1 MADRDAEFYRL
12 ADRFLDYQ
20 FRTDPL
26 GATAAGV
33 HDYDH
38 LWPDVSPE
46 ALADQL
52 RNLRAFLAEVESFG
66 EEGLSPAAQVDR
78 AGLRAGLQAAVWQF
92 EEVRPWQRDPGLYL
106 RMVLYGIHLLLIRE
120 FAPLE
125 ERLVSIGRRL
135 AGAPA
140 LLEQGAANLTEPVA
154 VWREVAEETLRGAL
168 PFLEQVVP
176 AAARKVPSVK
186 DQLLRHLGPAV
197 DALRSYGNLLG
208 RLAEKAR
215 PEFACGRPLFDRL
228 LREVHFLP
236 YDADSL
242 LAKGEELFTATM
254 AQIEEVARA
263 IDPGRPWHEV
273 VDGLRSRVPAPGQV
287 LDLYRRE
294 VARARSFLEETGLV
308 PLPPREEL
316 VVEETPSFVRPLIP
330 FAAYMPPAPLEEQ
343 QVGRFWVTAPD
354 PSLPPEVQQQVLQGH
369 NLAKLP
375 VTAVH
380 EGYPGHHLQLT
391 WAHSAPTR
399 IRKLA
404 DSNLLAEGWAFYC
417 EELMEEEGYLKGDEL
432 KLGRLADQLWRAA
445 RIILDA
451 SLHTRGMSVDEAIS
465 FLVERVRMEPHNARA
480 EVRRYT
486 ASPTQPM
493 SYLIGKLEIMQLAAD
508 YRAARGPAFDRSQFH
523 RELLACGTIPPALA
537 RRLLIA
543 PDAPPPQ
550 GS

>member
-1 MADRDAEFYRL
+1 M
-12 ADRFLDYQ
+12 
-20 FRTDPL
+20 
-26 GATAAGV
+26 
-33 HDYDH
+33 
-38 LWPDVSPE
+38 
-46 ALADQL
+46 
-52 RNLRAFLAEVESFG
+52 RNLRAFLAEVEALG
-66 EEGLSPAAQVDR
+66 EESLSPAAQVDR
-78 AGLRAGLQAAVWQF
+78 ACLRAGLQAAVWQF
-92 EEVRPWQRDPGLYL
+92 EETRPWQRDPGLYL
-106 RMVLYGIHLLLIRE
+106 QMVLYGIHLLLIRE

-135 AGAPA
+135 AGVPA
-140 LLEQGAANLTEPVA
+140 LLERGAANLTEPVA
-154 VWREVAEETLRGAL
+154 VWREVAEETLGGAL

-176 AAARKVPSVK
+176 AAAREVPSVT
-186 DQLLRHLGPAV
+186 DQVLRHLGPAV
-197 DALRSYGNLLG
+197 DALRTYGDLLG

-215 PEFACGRPLFDRL
+215 PEFACGRSLFDRL

-242 LAKGEELFTATM
+242 LAKGEELFATTLGE
-254 AQIEEVARA
+254 IREVARA
-263 IDPGRPWHEV
+263 IDPARPWHEV
-273 VDGLRSRVPAPGQV
+273 VDGLRSRVPSPGEI

-343 QVGRFWVTAPD
+343 QVGRFWVTTPD
-354 PSLPPEVQQQVLQGH
+354 PDLPPEVQRQVLQGH
-369 NLAKLP
+369 NLVKLP
-375 VTAVH
+375 VTAIH

-391 WAHSAPTR
+391 WAHNAPTR

-417 EELMEEEGYLKGDEL
+417 EELMEEAGYLKGDEL

-451 SLHTRGMSVDEAIS
+451 GLHTGGMSVDEAIS
-465 FLVERVRMEPHNARA
+465 FLVERVRIEPHNARA

-508 YRAARGPAFDRSQFH
+508 YRAARGSAFDRRQFH

-537 RRLLIA
+537 RRLLMA
-543 PDAPPPQ
+543 PDATAPGPQ
-550 GS
+550 PGRGA